1 MTIGRMHRPPLQLGD
16 HHRQL
21 RLLPTDRTL
30 QLTKPLDQRIVG
42 QGRHLADQHIEHASI
57 LTKGCRTPV

>member
-1 MTIGRMHRPPLQLGD
+1 MPIGRVHRPPLQLGD

-21 RLLPTDRTL
+21 RLMPPGRTL

-57 LTKGCRTPV
+57 LTKGCHTPV